1 MDSGGGFDVQAER
14 RRAAVTRDYTTPA
27 VITLILYFI
36 LWLPG
41 AVANV
46 VYYLQAR
53 NDEALA
59 GTAPQ
64 GKGCLLALLIV
75 FLILPLVGG
84 VLGACILVGAL
95 ALGSA

>member
-1 MDSGGGFDVQAER
+1 MEQDSGFDVQAER

-41 AVANV
+41 VVANI

-53 NDEALA
+53 NDEALT
-59 GTAPQ
+59 GSPPR
-64 GKGCLLALLIV
+64 GKGCLVALLIV
-75 FLILPLVGG
+75 NLGIPLVAAVVVGC
-84 VLGACILVGAL
+84 VLLVA
-95 ALGSA
+95 AASSS